1 MRCILINLLC
11 VIFKENDVIN
21 KNDKIVGKYICC
33 QFGKNDIIIFYMSVI
48 GNKQCELVIFEQ
60 YL

>member
-1 MRCILINLLC
+1 MNLLC

-33 QFGKNDIIIFYMSVI
+33 QFGKNDNIIFYMSVI
-48 GNKQCELVIFEQ
+48 GNRQCELVIFEQ